1 MPTEGL
7 GLYGRPIMD
16 ADIER
21 FRRRAQEERD
31 AASKARAT
39 EKKLSHE
46 NLAVLYD
53 RVAERLEQVA
63 SRASMHRP
71 RSRPSADRPL
81 RPKAEG

>member
-1 MPTEGL
+1 
-7 GLYGRPIMD
+7 MD
-16 ADIER
+16 RDIER

-31 AASKARAT
+31 AASKAREA

-63 SRASMHRP
+63 RLSSFHRP
-71 RSRPSADRPL
+71 RSGD
-81 RPKAEG
+81 